1 MIRTQKM
8 IDKSKKE
15 IELYLTEILSSSTD
29 SIDLFKEKMDIHKTV
44 IYSLMDIEID
54 DSNELTY
61 EEIQKMLNGLR
72 KIKGESS
79 VYLIQK
85 KIDIL
90 IEDVIFNGDINS
102 RRN

>member
-29 SIDLFKEKMDIHKTV
+29 SIDLFKEKMGIHKTV

-90 IEDVIFNGDINS
+90 IEDVIFNRDINS